1 MSIIYLITV
10 LIMIILHILI
20 YKKEEKQNLLKW
32 IAITIVINLC
42 YNIFICVILS
52 FIKISST
59 SIT

>member
-20 YKKEEKQNLLKW
+20 YKKEGKQNLLKW

-42 YNIFICVILS
+42 YNILCYYNSLKFS
-52 FIKISST
+52 KIP
-59 SIT
+59 I